1 MTPQTS
7 LQSMCKWMRIVA
19 AIFVTGVIAI
29 YLVSWLAPT
38 SLQGTLHAPPGL
50 ESDAANAERSGVPH
64 LHVMRLH
71 LAGVSSTTLAALSTG
86 QRLMLAAASLPYLAF
101 LLLAIYRLDR
111 MLAAFSRGEYFDRA
125 TVGHLR
131 AFSGFLLIAKLL
143 ALGAMHA
150 RSAMV
155 MHMTDAK
162 RHVLSINLSNDDLAV
177 LLMCGLFFVIAR
189 MMEEGQRIAQENREF
204 I

>member
-1 MTPQTS
+1 MTHHTS

-19 AIFVTGVIAI
+19 ALFVTCVLAI
-29 YLVSWLAPT
+29 YLVSWLAPQ
-38 SLQGTLHAPPGL
+38 SLQGTPPVAQG
-50 ESDAANAERSGVPH
+50 DAEGADRASAPH

-71 LAGVSSTTLAALSTG
+71 LAGVSSTTMASLTTG

-101 LLLAIYRLDR
+101 LLLAFYRLDR
-111 MLAAFSRGEYFDRA
+111 MLAAFSRGEYFERA

-155 MHMTDAK
+155 MHMTEAK
-162 RHVLSINLSNDDLAV
+162 RLVMSINLSNDDLAV

-189 MMEEGQRIAQENREF
+189 MMEEGQRLAEENKEF